1 MVNIIKMAYLYRHI
15 RLDKNEPFYI
25 GIGSD
30 NDYKRAYKKRGR
42 SFRWKDI
49 AYNTPYE
56 VEILLDNLTWNEACS
71 KEIEFIELYGRNDL
85 KKGSLVNMT
94 NGGEGSYGF
103 KHTEC
108 SKQKLKTRLKGN
120 KYNLGTKYSDK
131 VKKHLSDIRTGK
143 SLIKTRKPILCTNT
157 NITYDSVSIA
167 AKQLNLKQGDIS
179 NVLTNR
185 QKSTKGYTFIYIL

>member
-1 MVNIIKMAYLYRHI
+1 MNIGYIRISHTDSLDGTSLEVQEKRIKAYADLHGFKIDKVYSEICSGSVN
-15 RLDKNEPFYI
+15 F
-25 GIGSD
+25 S
-30 NDYKRAYKKRGR
+30 KRPV
-42 SFRWKDI
+42 F
-49 AYNTPYE
+49 
-56 VEILLDNLTWNEACS
+56 S
-71 KEIEFIELYGRNDL
+71 KVLNDL

>member
-1 MVNIIKMAYLYRHI
+1 MAYVYRHI

-25 GIGSD
+25 GIGD
-30 NDYKRAYKKRGR
+30 NNSNNHKRAYSKQDRNKY
-42 SFRWKDI
+42 WKNI
-49 AYNTPYE
+49 VGQTPYE
-56 VEILLDNLTWNEACS
+56 VEILLDNLTWDEACS

-120 KYNLGTKYSDK
+120 KYNLGTKYSDE

-167 AKQLNLKQGDIS
+167 AKQLNLKHLPSIS
-179 NVLTNR
+179 
-185 QKSTKGYTFIYIL
+185 STFYAYESASPSIFLLSCN